1 MENCQV
7 FVAVVCDDV
16 RREIHNKKSLMG
28 LVTGFSVSNY
38 QQPLPRFTVFVKL
51 GFQKSGTYTVVFN
64 VKSHEGD
71 FGFSLSGPVEATVQ
85 NEAYQ
90 RYVVDM
96 DVGLSNLKVPREGQY
111 FVEVTVD
118 GQAVTHIPFVV
129 KTRKPLVVQ

>member
-7 FVAVVCDDV
+7 VAAVVCDDV
-16 RREIHNKKSLMG
+16 RREVGNKKSLMG
-28 LVTGFSVSNY
+28 LFTSFNVSDY
-38 QQPLPRFTVFVKL
+38 QQPLPPFTVFVKL
-51 GFQKSGTYTVVFN
+51 GFQDSGTYTVGFN

-71 FGFSLSGPVEATVQ
+71 FGFSLSGSVEATTR

-96 DVGLSNLKVPREGQY
+96 DVGLANLKVPREGQY

-129 KTRKPLVVQ
+129 KTRKPPVVQ

>member
-7 FVAVVCDDV
+7 FAAVVCDDV
-16 RREIHNKKSLMG
+16 RHEVRNKKSLMG
-28 LVTGFSVSNY
+28 LFTDFNVSDY

-51 GFQKSGTYTVVFN
+51 GFQNSGTYTVGFN

-71 FGFSLSGPVEATVQ
+71 FGFSLSGSVEATVR

-96 DVGLSNLKVPREGQY
+96 DVGLSNLKVPREGLY

-118 GQAVTHIPFVV
+118 NQAVTHIPFVV
-129 KTRKPLVVQ
+129 KTRKPPVVQ